1 MHEHEGSGAN
11 VTEGLPIAPS
21 MGPAL
26 AAAAMDR
33 RIASVDGRILLVS
46 ALSVC
51 IALAA
56 SLVAQIL
63 TKLIGLITNLA
74 FYGRASTSFA
84 SPAGNHLGL
93 LVIGVPIIGGLVVGV
108 MARYGSKAIRGH
120 GIPEA
125 MEQILFNESRIPA
138 RITFLKPLSAAIA
151 IGTGGPFGAEGPIIA
166 TGGALGSL
174 VGQVLRVTADER
186 KTLLCAG
193 AAAGMAATFGSPV
206 SAVLLA
212 IELLLFEYRPRSII
226 PVALASAT
234 ATGMRGAFVGFDPV
248 FAMPNIV
255 PPAAGALAAY
265 VLLGAVVGMASVG
278 VTRAVYGVEDGFE
291 RLPIHWM
298 WWPAIGAVAVGIVG
312 YFVPRTMGVGY
323 DNIDDIIGG
332 HVLGTTLAVLCML
345 KFVSWSIALGS
356 GTSGG
361 TLAPLF
367 TIGGALGALLGE
379 IVSWGLPSLGV
390 DPRIAALVGMAAM
403 FAGASHATL
412 ASVVFA
418 FETTRQP
425 MSLLP
430 LLGGCTAAYLI
441 SCLFMRTS
449 IMTEKIARRG
459 VHIKTE
465 YSVDVL
471 SQALVKD
478 FATRPVV
485 VLAADDLVGDTREWM
500 LSDDEDARHTAFP
513 VVDASG
519 ALIGMLT
526 RREVL
531 NRSQHG
537 DTRLDELVGHEPHVI
552 YDDCSLREAADQM
565 LNGRFGRLPVVARSA
580 PKTVIGIVTP
590 GDLLGAHRRRLDGA
604 RLSQPSIQLKRFLPQ
619 VARRKGA

>member
-1 MHEHEGSGAN
+1 
-11 VTEGLPIAPS
+11 

-26 AAAAMDR
+26 AAAAVGR
-33 RIASVDGRILLVS
+33 RVASVDGRVLFVS
-46 ALSVC
+46 ALSVG
-51 IALAA
+51 IALVAG
-56 SLVAQIL
+56 LVARVL
-63 TKLIGLITNLA
+63 TQLIGLITNLA
-74 FYGRASTSFA
+74 FYGRVSTGFA
-84 SPAGNHLGL
+84 SPAGNHLGPL
-93 LVIGVPIIGGLVVGV
+93 GIGVPVLGGLIVGV
-108 MARYGSKAIRGH
+108 MAKYGSKAIRGH

-174 VGQVLRVTADER
+174 VGQALKVTADER

-234 ATGMRGAFVGFDPV
+234 ATAMRGVFVGFDPA
-248 FAMPNIV
+248 FSMPNIAPP
-255 PPAAGALAAY
+255 PPAALAAY
-265 VLLGAVVGMASVG
+265 ILLGAVVGVASVG
-278 VTRAVYGVEDGFE
+278 VTRAVYWVEDVFE

-298 WWPAIGAVAVGIVG
+298 WWPAVGAIVVGVVG
-312 YFVPRTMGVGY
+312 YFAPRTMGVGY

-332 HVLGTTLAVLCML
+332 HLLGTSLAVLCAL
-345 KFVSWSIALGS
+345 KFVSWAIALGS

-367 TIGGALGALLGE
+367 TIGGALGALLGAA
-379 IVSWGLPSLGV
+379 VNWGLPSLGV

-425 MSLLP
+425 MGLLP

-459 VHIKTE
+459 VHIRTE

-500 LSDDEDARHTAFP
+500 LSDDEDAGHTAFP

-519 ALIGMLT
+519 ALVGMVT

-531 NRSQHG
+531 SRARRGEGALS
-537 DTRLDELVGHEPHVI
+537 DVIACAPEVI
-552 YDDCSLREAADQM
+552 YEDCSLREAADRM
-565 LNGRFGRLPVVARSA
+565 LSGGFGRLPVVARSA

-590 GDLLGAHRRRLDGA
+590 ADLLGAHRRRLDGA
-604 RLSQPSIQLKRFLPQ
+604 KLSQPSIQLKRFLPGA
-619 VARRKGA
+619 ARRARAQRSRR